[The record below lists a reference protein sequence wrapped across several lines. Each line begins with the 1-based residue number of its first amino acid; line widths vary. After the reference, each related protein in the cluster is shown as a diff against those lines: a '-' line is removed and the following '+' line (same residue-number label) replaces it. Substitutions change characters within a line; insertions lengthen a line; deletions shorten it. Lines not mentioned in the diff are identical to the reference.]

1 MDQTMYVARVP
12 LPSSVTALEGSFA
25 VRIQSWRATLMART
39 YYHWESAKQERQKV
53 NPQTLTETQ

>member
-25 VRIQSWRATLMART
+25 VRITSWRATLMAPT

-53 NPQTLTETQ
+53 NPRP